1 MEVYNKLRHFELV
14 DQIIPCIEHCGQ
26 KIMEIYEDFNIDI
39 QTKEDN
45 SVDGQVAR
53 YIALIRKQKQEILS
67 GK

>member
-1 MEVYNKLRHFELV
+1 MLAEPAKK
-14 DQIIPCIEHCGQ
+14 QIAPVSGLLSPSRLP
-26 KIMEIYEDFNIDI
+26 K